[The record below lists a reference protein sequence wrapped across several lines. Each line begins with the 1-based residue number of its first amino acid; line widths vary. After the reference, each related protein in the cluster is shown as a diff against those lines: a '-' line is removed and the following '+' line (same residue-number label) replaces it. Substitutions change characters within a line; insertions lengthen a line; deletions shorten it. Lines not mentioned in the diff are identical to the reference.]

1 MDVPEGGVGSL
12 VFDRIATPCHPSGYS
27 LYSVAKQS
35 GGGLVDLAGQ
45 ADANSLEP
53 KSTDLGSRSFAPLH
67 ARDIID
73 RPGRIRVVSRVCSCL
88 ARRLRAL

>member
-1 MDVPEGGVGSL
+1 M
-12 VFDRIATPCHPSGYS
+12 
-27 LYSVAKQS
+27 SVHVS
-35 GGGLVDLAGQ
+35 SVELAGK

-73 RPGRIRVVSRVCSCL
+73 RPGRMRVVSRVCSCL
-88 ARRLRAL
+88 ARRLRLYNLVCAAKVTWEYVLVSA